1 MFRTA
6 RKIAAE
12 IARVVFGPTWV
23 EEEYVKG
30 LVAAGRRE
38 ERLQQHLG
46 AATASAKAWQH
57 EAEAKSTHLHTCWRV
72 AVGSPEAG
80 AKADDPEV
88 QAVVKMRRTLDHL
101 IHWMRDRDDADGSQ
115 FGVAIAGAVESAE
128 RDAREGV
135 PGPEVVTRDTISQV
149 SGSLDRG
156 VWKQ

>member
-12 IARVVFGPTWV
+12 LARVVFGPTWV

-30 LVAAGRRE
+30 LVEAGRRLH
-38 ERLQQHLG
+38 RLQQELG
-46 AATASAKAWQH
+46 ATAASAKAWQH
-57 EAEAKSTHLHTCWRV
+57 EAEAVTTHLHTCWRV

-80 AKADDPEV
+80 AKADHSEV

-101 IHWMRDRDDADGSQ
+101 ICWMRDRDDREGSQ
-115 FGVAIAGAVESAE
+115 FGAAIADAVAKAE
-128 RDAREGV
+128 RDRVNGV
-135 PGPEVVTRDTISQV
+135 PGPEVVTRDSMSKFT
-149 SGSLDRG
+149 GNLDRG